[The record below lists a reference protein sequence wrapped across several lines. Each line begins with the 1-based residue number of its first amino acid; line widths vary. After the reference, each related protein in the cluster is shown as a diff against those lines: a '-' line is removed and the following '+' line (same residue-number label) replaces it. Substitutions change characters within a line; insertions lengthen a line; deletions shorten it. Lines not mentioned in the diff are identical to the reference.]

1 MKRMSKIS
9 AIFCLAALAAFP
21 VAGCNAPLISV
32 FPHSSDETPTRRY
45 VLSAD
50 APAGTSAATFAFAR
64 IMVPSYLD
72 VPQIVTRDGSE
83 IHREEKNL
91 WGEPLARGV
100 ARTLALRCAVA
111 AAEKNVRPPKEP
123 VRVALERFDGTF
135 GGNVEISALY
145 ETETSGAH
153 LFRATVPV
161 PAPNDCAAY
170 VHALDSALTQLA
182 EDLVLRLSDK
192 N

>member
-1 MKRMSKIS
+1 MSKIS

-50 APAGTSAATFAFAR
+50 APAGTNAATFAFAR

-83 IHREEKNL
+83 IHREEKISGASRSL
-91 WGEPLARGV
+91 AELCGRSRCVAPLLPPRKTCVRRKSRCALRSSVSTARSAGTSKSPRFTKRKLR
-100 ARTLALRCAVA
+100 ARTCFA
-111 AAEKNVRPPKEP
+111 RPFPFP
-123 VRVALERFDGTF
+123 RRTIARHTF
-135 GGNVEISALY
+135 TRWIP
-145 ETETSGAH
+145 
-153 LFRATVPV
+153 R
-161 PAPNDCAAY
+161 
-170 VHALDSALTQLA
+170 
-182 EDLVLRLSDK
+182 
-192 N
+192 